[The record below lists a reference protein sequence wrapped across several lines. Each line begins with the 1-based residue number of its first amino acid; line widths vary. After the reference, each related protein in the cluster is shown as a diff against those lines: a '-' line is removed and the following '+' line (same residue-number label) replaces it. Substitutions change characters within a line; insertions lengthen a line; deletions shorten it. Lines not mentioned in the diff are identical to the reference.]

1 MDFNDIWESVTYLRN
16 EDEEIIA
23 VQVPIEQWRALLD
36 RVQAMQDRESAR
48 QRLAKLRQTQDA
60 DKTDGTQP

>member
-1 MDFNDIWESVTYLRN
+1 MDFNDIWESVSYLRN

-36 RVQAMQDRESAR
+36 RVQTMQDRESAR
-48 QRLAKLRQTQDA
+48 QRLAKLRPTPDVDPQD
-60 DKTDGTQP
+60 KS